1 MKTLEYLNNQTGNHH
16 FNFDGTVIVLWNSG
30 RSLLSLNH
38 FEQRYDFKSKM
49 FDEGNVEQMTTFI
62 RDNEAFIEQYII
74 TATAAKNLQDSYSN
88 IPVKRLV
95 SVTEDG
101 EVLITKIDLSRGY
114 VSITADSV
122 RPEKYDD
129 LIAWNKDMFMSE
141 EGLSKRAASAKV
153 AEILRYDGIE
163 GIADISLFSDYFTYN
178 RSDYYFSS
186 SSCGCLHGE
195 VLAAHPQLKG
205 LIDLH
210 LKDQKS
216 DMMNAIYEY
225 SKITADNDYHNSV
238 LTAGKNIVKNRN
250 KRLTEGV

>member
-1 MKTLEYLNNQTGNHH
+1 MKTLEYLNNQSGNHH
-16 FNFDGTVIVLWNSG
+16 FNFDGTIIVLWNSG

-49 FDEGNVEQMTTFI
+49 FDEGNVEQMTAFI
-62 RDNEAFIEQYII
+62 RDNEAFIEQYILI
-74 TATAAKNLQDSYSN
+74 AQAANNLQDSYRN

-114 VSITADSV
+114 VSVTADSV
-122 RPEKYDD
+122 IPEKYTD
-129 LIAWNKDMFMSE
+129 LIAWNKESYIDMFMSE

-163 GIADISLFSDYFTYN
+163 GIADISLFSDCFTYN
-178 RSDYYFSS
+178 RSDYYFDS
-186 SSCGCLHGE
+186 SSCGCLHDK
-195 VLAAHPQLKG
+195 VLAAHPELKV

-210 LKDQKS
+210 IKPVTID
-216 DMMNAIYEY
+216 AIYEY

-238 LTAGKNIVKNRN
+238 LTAGKNIIKNRN
-250 KRLTEGV
+250 KKVLN